1 MRTSSTNKRNAI
13 STSGVTMNTK
23 KKLRNPSTRVNF
35 IDNEEEDNHSNN
47 NITKYPNA
55 KNEDAYISSEEDID
69 SVEDDDDEE
78 EEEEETVDAKRVRL
92 AREYLT
98 KMEQMEHGTNSSS
111 STSSSSSSIDSDDDD
126 HDKDDSKR
134 EEDREDNLTKR
145 LRKERLKREGLH
157 ESYRA
162 HLVQSSI
169 SSHWKYLQQQQQ
181 SSSSVSHISRITT
194 TTQKEYEARQWIE
207 SGRVQCR
214 RGHDLT
220 PTCVALHDSGSFAY
234 SGSKDGSIIMWDV
247 ERGGIRIQNVVSK
260 WNAAT
265 TTTTTTTNQIESS
278 LTSSSSS
285 SSTTQTRNG
294 AEVLSIS
301 CSDDGRYLAS
311 GSRDGIVRIYDV
323 RSASRPQSQPNNLQL
338 PQQPQQPPHHLNKP
352 PHSKIIPKIH
362 QFEGHKGP
370 IHALTFRKRS
380 LQLFSGSS
388 DRCIRHHDLSDNAN
402 MAYIETLYGH
412 QHGVTDISCSSII
425 AEMPVSV
432 GRDRTVRAWK
442 LNEDSHLI
450 FRGGASVP
458 SADCVSVPRDDW
470 FLTGHENGLLCLW
483 NNRRKKATASVE
495 YCHGFDGTDNDDDNH
510 VDVVDNV
517 DVDNTR
523 GLLPRGIVCCN
534 SLPGSDLAVTGSH
547 DGYARFWKMTMGE
560 TNSDRKL
567 EAMGKIPLH
576 GFVNDAIIG
585 PGAKFCIAALGQEPR
600 LGRWKRIPRAK
611 NRFVIMTLRGDKD
624 NGAVEELVEDENDDE
639 DDVDDD
645 DDDSTSDESL
655 AEKKDQDEIDEPESD
670 HEEGES
676 SSSNDD
682 DEE

>member
-1 MRTSSTNKRNAI
+1 MSNSNNNNLNASQRKRMRTSSTNKRNAI

-265 TTTTTTTNQIESS
+265 TTTTTTTKLREERMIMMMMMVWIVLGGGTERLVVVMMMKHRLRLPLMRRYVRWMLRESLPLHS
-278 LTSSSSS
+278 WQRLWGMDPGRPRYCW
-285 SSTTQTRNG
+285 RN
-294 AEVLSIS
+294 
-301 CSDDGRYLAS
+301 
-311 GSRDGIVRIYDV
+311 
-323 RSASRPQSQPNNLQL
+323 
-338 PQQPQQPPHHLNKP
+338 
-352 PHSKIIPKIH
+352 IIDMICP
-362 QFEGHKGP
+362 
-370 IHALTFRKRS
+370 
-380 LQLFSGSS
+380 
-388 DRCIRHHDLSDNAN
+388 
-402 MAYIETLYGH
+402 
-412 QHGVTDISCSSII
+412 
-425 AEMPVSV
+425 
-432 GRDRTVRAWK
+432 W
-442 LNEDSHLI
+442 
-450 FRGGASVP
+450 
-458 SADCVSVPRDDW
+458 
-470 FLTGHENGLLCLW
+470 
-483 NNRRKKATASVE
+483 
-495 YCHGFDGTDNDDDNH
+495 
-510 VDVVDNV
+510 
-517 DVDNTR
+517 R
-523 GLLPRGIVCCN
+523 GLLPCV
-534 SLPGSDLAVTGSH
+534 
-547 DGYARFWKMTMGE
+547 
-560 TNSDRKL
+560 
-567 EAMGKIPLH
+567 
-576 GFVNDAIIG
+576 
-585 PGAKFCIAALGQEPR
+585 
-600 LGRWKRIPRAK
+600 RI
-611 NRFVIMTLRGDKD
+611 L
-624 NGAVEELVEDENDDE
+624 
-639 DDVDDD
+639 
-645 DDDSTSDESL
+645 
-655 AEKKDQDEIDEPESD
+655 
-670 HEEGES
+670 
-676 SSSNDD
+676 
-682 DEE
+682 